1 MTSSNGDSNRL
12 NSLELSLDTFI
23 YESQRLFTRL
33 GEIAERNDAA
43 IDSMAASIGR
53 LTNGQ
58 LRIDHTLEQV
68 VTVMSRLDQRQADL
82 ETLTMLMNQRQA
94 DLEAVTMLMNQRQA
108 DLETVTMLMNQRQ
121 ADLETMMMRLETMM
135 MRMDQRQADLEA
147 WKIESDRRHQEN
159 EERFNVLLSELRY
172 IINRKDNLDE

>member
-58 LRIDHTLEQV
+58 LRIDNTLEQV
-68 VTVMSRLDQRQADL
+68 VTVMSRLD
-82 ETLTMLMNQRQA
+82 
-94 DLEAVTMLMNQRQA
+94 QRQA